1 VHTEH
6 RNEMPRGPLDEAER
20 LKVLRDY
27 EILDTDPEKEFDDLT
42 LLAAHICGTP
52 MATIS
57 LVDENRQWFKSKI
70 GLTETQT
77 ARDIAFCSQAILQT
91 ETFVIPD
98 AQKDERFAQNP
109 LVLGSQKI
117 RFYAGAPMK
126 SPDGYP
132 LGVICVQDHVP
143 RDLTPGQRT
152 ALQALSR
159 QVVAQMELRRASR
172 ELRKTLV
179 EMAKTRDQL
188 SWKTAFF
195 EAQINSSVDGVLVV
209 DTEGKR
215 ILQNERMIQ
224 LWKIP
229 RAIANDDNYRTQLE
243 WVTRQTKNPDEF
255 IDQVR
260 RIYADPAQISR
271 DEIELN
277 DGTILDRDSSPVIG
291 QDGRHYGRIW
301 TFRDVTRERI
311 GARQLSRVF
320 ELSPDMIFTTG
331 YDGYFKQVNPAVEKI
346 TGFSKAELLAR
357 PYIHFTHPGE
367 GRTVVEAIKNTIKAG
382 AMQGFE
388 ARALCKDGSYR
399 WLQINSVSVP
409 EEQLFY
415 MVARDITAR
424 KQTEEMVHLLGS
436 AVEQSRESIV
446 ITDAELNLPGPRIIF
461 VNPAFTKM
469 TGYAPAEA
477 LGKTPRLLQGK
488 ATDRAV
494 LDRLRHNLEQ
504 GGTFGGEAVNYRK
517 NGEKFDLEWQIG
529 PIRQADG
536 TITHFVAVQHDITER
551 KQMEA
556 RLFQAQKMET
566 VGKLAGGVAHE
577 FNSILTAIIG
587 QSELLLSE
595 LPANGVLGNSAREI
609 RLAADR
615 AATLTRQLLAYGRKQ
630 ILQPEILDLNRVL
643 VDRIAT
649 LQHLMGRE
657 VNVRFVPTSGL
668 HRVRIDPGQ
677 MDQVIVSLAMNA
689 SDAMPNGGKFTL
701 ETANVVLDE
710 NYVRAFPGLKPGA
723 YVMLAVSDTGVG
735 MNAEVKA
742 RAFEPF
748 FSTKGVGQGTGLGLA
763 TCYGI
768 IKQSD
773 GHISLYSEEARGSTF
788 RIYLPELE
796 PLSASHPLPKSPEM
810 PHGTETILLAEDDP
824 SLLEMAANLLRRL
837 GYTVLTA
844 TNGIEALNLKQQR
857 DIGHIDLLLTDVVMP
872 HMSGK
877 ELSDRIRAIYPHTKI
892 LFTSAYTE
900 NAIVNQGVLNEGVI
914 LLQKPF
920 TPSALASKVREV
932 LDRPLPHHENDP
944 AH

>member
-1 VHTEH
+1 MTAVH
-6 RNEMPRGPLDEAER
+6 PRDEAER
-20 LKVLRDY
+20 LKVLREY

-57 LVDENRQWFKSKI
+57 LVDENRQWFKSQI

-77 ARDIAFCSQAILQT
+77 ARDVAFCSQAILQT

-98 AQKDERFAQNP
+98 AQKDERFAHHP
-109 LVLGSQKI
+109 LVLGSQEI
-117 RFYAGAPMK
+117 RFYAGAPLK
-126 SPDGYP
+126 SPGGYS
-132 LGVICVQDHVP
+132 LGVICVKDHVP
-143 RDLTPGQRT
+143 RDLNPEQRA

-159 QVVAQMELRRASR
+159 QVVAQMELRRTSR
-172 ELRKTLV
+172 DLRKTFV
-179 EMAKTRDQL
+179 EMAKTHDQL

-209 DTEGKR
+209 DIEGKR

-229 RAIANDDNYRTQLE
+229 RVVFENENYQVQLE
-243 WVTRQTKNPDEF
+243 WVTRQTNNPREF
-255 IDQVR
+255 IEKVLHL
-260 RIYADPAQISR
+260 YAHPSEASW
-271 DEIELN
+271 DEIELK
-277 DGTILDRDSSPVIG
+277 DGTILDRYSSPVVG
-291 QDGRHYGRIW
+291 QDGRDYGRIW
-301 TFRDVTRERI
+301 AFRDVTKERI

-320 ELSPDMIFTTG
+320 ELSPDMIFTAG
-331 YDGYFKQVNPAVEKI
+331 YDGYLKQVNPAVERI
-346 TGFSKAELLAR
+346 TGFSRAELLAK

-367 GRTVVEAIKNTIKAG
+367 GRKMLEAIRNTIKVG
-382 AMQGFE
+382 AMRGFE
-388 ARALCKDGSYR
+388 ARARCKDGSFR

-424 KQTEEMVHLLGS
+424 KKTEENLRLLGS
-436 AVEQSRESIV
+436 AVEQSRESII
-446 ITDAELNLPGPRIIF
+446 ITEAELNPPGPKIIF

-469 TGYAPAEA
+469 TGYAPSEA
-477 LGKTPRLLQGK
+477 IGKTPRILQGT

-494 LDRLRHNLEQ
+494 LDRLRCNLEQ
-504 GGTFGGEAVNYRK
+504 GGTFEGEAVNYRK
-517 NGEKFDLEWQIG
+517 NGEKFDLAWQVA

-536 TITHFVAVQHDITER
+536 TITHFMAIQHDITER
-551 KQMEA
+551 KRMEA

-595 LPANGVLGNSAREI
+595 LPSNGVLGNSAREI

-630 ILQPEILDLNRVL
+630 ILQPEIIDLNRVL
-643 VDRIAT
+643 VDMIAT

-657 VNVRFVPTSGL
+657 VDVHFVPTPGL
-668 HRVRIDPGQ
+668 HRVKIDPGQ

-689 SDAMPNGGKFTL
+689 SDAMPNGGKFRL
-701 ETANVVLDE
+701 ETANIVLDE
-710 NYVRAFPGLKPGA
+710 DYVRAFPGLKPGG

-773 GHISLYSEEARGSTF
+773 GHITLYSEEARGATF
-788 RIYLPELE
+788 RIYLPRLE
-796 PLSASHPLPKSPEM
+796 PLFPGHPFPKSPEM
-810 PHGTETILLAEDDP
+810 PHGTETILLVEDDP

-837 GYTVLTA
+837 GYSVLTA
-844 TNGIEALNLKQQR
+844 TNGIEALNVKQQH

-872 HMSGK
+872 HMSGR
-877 ELSDRIRAIYPHTKI
+877 ELSDRIRAIYPRTRI

-900 NAIVNQGVLNEGVI
+900 NAIVHQGVLNEGVI

-944 AH
+944 PHR